1 MILGIDVSTSCT
13 GFALIDESGKL
24 IEASFCDLKNEE
36 DLFDKADVV
45 KVEIKRYFEK
55 YNLKAIAIE
64 QNLAIFRRGLSTA
77 HTLATLAR
85 FNGIVCYLSFN
96 VTGMKPEIISVLDG
110 RRAVGIR
117 AVKKGEDAKKI
128 VKEWVDIQEKTYK
141 WPTKILR
148 NGPRKGEEVLENGVE
163 DAMDAY
169 VMARA
174 FLVLKK

>member
-13 GFALIDESGKL
+13 GFALIDNNGKL
-24 IEASFCDLKNEE
+24 IEASFSNLKNEE
-36 DLFDKADVV
+36 DLFDKAEIV
-45 KVEIKRYFEK
+45 KKEIRRYFETYK
-55 YNLKAIAIE
+55 LIGIAIE
-64 QNLAIFRRGLSTA
+64 QNLSIFRRGLSTA

-85 FNGIVCYLSFN
+85 FNGIVCYLSYN
-96 VTGMKPEIISVLDG
+96 VTGMKPSIISVLDA
-110 RRAVGIR
+110 RKSVGIR
-117 AVKKGEDAKKI
+117 NVKKGEDAKKI
-128 VKEWVDIQEKTYK
+128 VKEWVDLQESTFK

-148 NGPRKGEEVLENGVE
+148 NGPRKGFEVLEDGVE